1 MDLRWVCC
9 SEKRTF
15 DEMVDE
21 MVSIEAGQMV
31 DLKVPL
37 MVVMM
42 VGRTVRRMAGW
53 MVGLRAD

>member
-1 MDLRWVCC
+1 
-9 SEKRTF
+9 
-15 DEMVDE
+15 MVDE
-21 MVSIEAGQMV
+21 MVSIEAAQMV

-53 MVGLRAD
+53 MVDLRAD